1 MQRVLPI
8 ILILLLFPVHVF
20 FIVSKVTEGKKLLP
34 KGEDT
39 SYVLPSPI
47 LKIVSLEFDGL
58 ASDYTFL
65 KALVFFGSTLE
76 RKERPRLK
84 EGEWRWIYNSLN
96 ASTDLDPY
104 FFDPYYVAQAHLTWE
119 GNMVRETNT
128 LLEKGSRYRDW
139 DWVLPF
145 YLGFNSFYFLH
156 EDDKAS
162 KYLMEASKRPYAS
175 PMLAS
180 LATRLAYKVKKTE
193 NAIIF
198 LQEMIKGTDDESI
211 RKQYETR
218 LNALN
223 AILFLERAT
232 TAYQERFKKMPEA
245 VDDLTAKNIIKEVPK
260 DPYGGKFYIDKDG
273 GVKTTSELR
282 YE

>member
-8 ILILLLFPVHVF
+8 ILILLLLPVHVS
-20 FIVSKVTEGKKLLP
+20 IISKVTEAKKLLP

-47 LKIVSLEFDGL
+47 LKIMALEFDGL

-65 KALVFFGSTLE
+65 KANVFFGSTFE
-76 RKERPRLK
+76 RKEKPRLK
-84 EGEWRWIYNSLN
+84 EWEWRWMYNILN

-104 FFDPYYVAQAHLTWE
+104 FLDPYYVAQAQLTWE

-139 DWVLPF
+139 DWMLPF
-145 YLGFNSFYFLH
+145 YIGFNHFYFLQNN
-156 EDDKAS
+156 EEGAV
-162 KYLMEASKRPYAS
+162 YLMEASKRQGAPS
-175 PMLAS
+175 LLPPLA
-180 LATRLAYKVKKTE
+180 ARLMYKANRTE

-198 LQEMIKGTDDESI
+198 LQEILSRTDDERTKKI
-211 RKQYETR
+211 YEMR
-218 LNALN
+218 LSALE
-223 AILFLERAT
+223 AILFLERA
-232 TAYQERFKKMPEA
+232 AAVYQERFKKQPERLDELIA
-245 VDDLTAKNIIKEVPK
+245 KGVITAIPK

-273 GVKTTSELR
+273 SIKTTSELR
-282 YE
+282 